1 MNPDSLTNPTGTT
14 TMKQQTTIA
23 AAIAKAFTNTTI
35 AAAAAATV
43 TLGGCAYFRTE
54 PPAIQINY
62 EAANADAT
70 GLIRAF
76 DTKGNTVLQFFDVAK
91 ARPTIYG
98 DGQAAPL
105 KFEIVGQQLAVLPGT
120 FQTVRIEANGATATV
135 TRQGEPAE
143 AKKAAQTTAPAAV
156 ATGPAAAVTV
166 ATAPAAAETASA
178 PAVLGELA
186 AARRELEVSNTELNA
201 VRGELAKQGTTTT
214 AAEVAATH
222 AKLDRIEQ
230 RMADAAKVIL
240 RVSFDFNS
248 AAFDPT
254 PETKAKLLAD
264 ANAASLINVRGR
276 TDSPT
281 ADEPNF
287 KIALARAIAARD
299 YLVKNGVDS
308 SKIRVFSL
316 AAGAFVA
323 KNDTEQGRR
332 LNRRVE
338 IEMLGKEAARLAML
352 ADAAASRVN

>member
-1 MNPDSLTNPTGTT
+1 MKHTT
-14 TMKQQTTIA
+14 LA
-23 AAIAKAFTNTTI
+23 AAV
-35 AAAAAATV
+35 AASLA
-43 TLGGCAYFRTE
+43 LGGCAYFRTE

-76 DTKGNTVLQFFDVAK
+76 DTKGNTVLQFFDVTK

-143 AKKAAQTTAPAAV
+143 AKKAAQTTAPAPAAV

-214 AAEVAATH
+214 PAEVAATH

-276 TDSPT
+276 TDSLT

>member
-1 MNPDSLTNPTGTT
+1 
-14 TMKQQTTIA
+14 MKQTTIA
-23 AAIAKAFTNTTI
+23 AAIA
-35 AAAAAATV
+35 AAL

-76 DTKGNTVLQFFDVAK
+76 DTKGNTVLQFFDVTK

-98 DGQAAPL
+98 DGQATPL
-105 KFEIVGQQLAVLPGT
+105 KFEVVGQQLAVLPGT

-135 TRQGEPAE
+135 TRQSEPTE
-143 AKKAAQTTAPAAV
+143 AKKAAQTTA
-156 ATGPAAAVTV
+156 AAAVTV

-201 VRGELAKQGTTTT
+201 VRGELAKQGTTAT

-230 RMADAAKVIL
+230 RMTDAAKVIL

-248 AAFDPT
+248 TAFDPT
-254 PETKAKLLAD
+254 PETKTKLLAD

-316 AAGAFVA
+316 AAGAFIA

-338 IEMLGKEAARLAML
+338 IEMLGKEAARLATL
-352 ADAAASRVN
+352 AEAATAYKFN

>member
-1 MNPDSLTNPTGTT
+1 
-14 TMKQQTTIA
+14 MKQTTIA
-23 AAIAKAFTNTTI
+23 AAM
-35 AAAAAATV
+35 AAAL

-76 DTKGNTVLQFFDVAK
+76 DTKGNTVLQFFDVTK

-98 DGQAAPL
+98 DGQATPL
-105 KFEIVGQQLAVLPGT
+105 KFEVVGQQLAVLPGT
-120 FQTVRIEANGATATV
+120 FQTLRIEANNATATV
-135 TRQGEPAE
+135 TRQADAQEL
-143 AKKAAQTTAPAAV
+143 KKRAAAAIERPAAPP
-156 ATGPAAAVTV
+156 T
-166 ATAPAAAETASA
+166 
-178 PAVLGELA
+178 LGDLA
-186 AARRELEVSNTELNA
+186 AARRELESSNTELNA
-201 VRGELAKQGTTTT
+201 VRGELAKQGNAT
-214 AAEVAATH
+214 APAEVAATQ

-248 AAFDPT
+248 ATFEPT
-254 PETKAKLLAD
+254 PDTKTKLLAD

-276 TDSPT
+276 TDSTT
-281 ADEPNF
+281 ADEANF
-287 KIALARAIAARD
+287 RIALARAIAARD
-299 YLVKNGVDS
+299 YLVKSGVDG

-316 AAGAFVA
+316 AAGSFIA

-332 LNRRVE
+332 MNRRVE

-352 ADAAASRVN
+352 AESTPKKAAN

>member
-1 MNPDSLTNPTGTT
+1 
-14 TMKQQTTIA
+14 
-23 AAIAKAFTNTTI
+23 
-35 AAAAAATV
+35 
-43 TLGGCAYFRTE
+43 
-54 PPAIQINY
+54 
-62 EAANADAT
+62 
-70 GLIRAF
+70 
-76 DTKGNTVLQFFDVAK
+76 
-91 ARPTIYG
+91 
-98 DGQAAPL
+98 
-105 KFEIVGQQLAVLPGT
+105 
-120 FQTVRIEANGATATV
+120 
-135 TRQGEPAE
+135 
-143 AKKAAQTTAPAAV
+143 
-156 ATGPAAAVTV
+156 
-166 ATAPAAAETASA
+166 
-178 PAVLGELA
+178 VLGELA

-352 ADAAASRVN
+352 ADTAASRVN